1 MIKTVLMMGLA
12 VLAAGCVDVTSTA
25 GADGKPLYTIDCDGE
40 SGGCFDKAG
49 DLCPGGY
56 YLIERRSG
64 TNAVRYTAG
73 VIAAPHTHRSSSNA
87 GSVCVGCC
95 DPPRTDDQ
103 RRKFL
108 QAAMRASFVRQLS
121 T

>member
-25 GADGKPLYTIDCDGE
+25 GADGKPRYTIDCDGE

-56 YLIERRSG
+56 YLIERSSG
-64 TNAVRYTAG
+64 TNAVPYTAG
-73 VIAAPHTHRSSSNA
+73 VIAAPHTQIVVECR
-87 GSVCVGCC
+87 
-95 DPPRTDDQ
+95 
-103 RRKFL
+103 
-108 QAAMRASFVRQLS
+108 
-121 T
+121 